1 MLVACGGADDAAD
14 GALTVRGASVDVPV
28 TDRQAVVRLVIDNRE
43 GPDDRLVGASSPA
56 AEEATIHESMVD
68 DLERS
73 VMEERSGLAIPAGR
87 QVFFSPGSYHV
98 MLQRLRRPLEVGDE
112 VEVRLE
118 FERAGTVVVV
128 APVTEL
134 PTN

>member
-1 MLVACGGADDAAD
+1 M
-14 GALTVRGASVDVPV
+14 
-28 TDRQAVVRLVIDNRE
+28 VIDNRD

-73 VMEERSGLAIPAGR
+73 VMEERVGLAIPAGR
-87 QVFFSPGSYHV
+87 EVFFSPGSYHV
-98 MLQRLRRPLEVGDE
+98 MLQRLRQPLEVGDQ

-128 APVTEL
+128 AAVTEL